1 MMDSITPI
9 PEEGDNLLDKEAA
22 ASPNKNKKRDLNFG
36 FDILKLDQNIAEKA
50 TRLMESEFQNHVG
63 PAGKRKKRQ
72 QQKEEEKK
80 AKEAAEKEAAE
91 AVGKAEMIENSTGS
105 ESPKSPTL
113 LNNLHSPKGQGMF

>member
-9 PEEGDNLLDKEAA
+9 PEEGVNPLDKE
-22 ASPNKNKKRDLNFG
+22 ASPNKNKKKDLNFG
-36 FDILKLDQNIAEKA
+36 FDILKLDQSIAEKA

-80 AKEAAEKEAAE
+80 QLAKEAAEAEAA
-91 AVGKAEMIENSTGS
+91 AAAAEN
-105 ESPKSPTL
+105 
-113 LNNLHSPKGQGMF
+113 LNGE